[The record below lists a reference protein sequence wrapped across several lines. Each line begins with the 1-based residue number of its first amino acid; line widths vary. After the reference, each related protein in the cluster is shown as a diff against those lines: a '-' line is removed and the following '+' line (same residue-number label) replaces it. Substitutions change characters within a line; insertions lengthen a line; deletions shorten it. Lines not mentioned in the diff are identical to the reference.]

1 MSRIWKYPVK
11 GPNFELAMPQGARV
25 LTVQVQHGEPVLWAL
40 VDPEKPHARR
50 AFLLIGTGHD
60 FDATGLNYVG
70 TFQEGPF
77 VWHLFEE
84 PPF

>member
-11 GPNFELAMPQGARV
+11 GTHFALAMPEGARV
-25 LTVQVQHGEPVLWAL
+25 LSVQIQHGEPVLWAL
-40 VDPEKPHARR
+40 VDPEGIRR
-50 AFLLIGTGHD
+50 ERRFAIVGTGHD
-60 FDATGLNYVG
+60 FDATALNYVG